1 MENYE
6 RVMAMLEEENFPD
19 PMKEKLRQLM
29 DDAAREV
36 ETRIRK
42 EKERLQL
49 IEQQKRKEEFE
60 KQRDKQ
66 IELDEIRTYLVDA
79 CIDYLVAVGAI
90 EDTVTEEELS
100 ALAEEVTN
108 ELKMAEPL
116 FKYGLQLIR
125 DEKKRSKEPQVKVQ
139 KITKKPT
146 SVKLTEEDADR
157 IIDEFLDLLQ

>member
-6 RVMAMLEEENFPD
+6 RVMAMLEKEDFPD

-60 KQRDKQ
+60 KQRDKR

-90 EDTVTEEELS
+90 EDTVTEEELN

-108 ELKMAEPL
+108 ELKRAEPL
-116 FKYGLQLIR
+116 FTCGLQLIR
-125 DEKKRSKEPQVKVQ
+125 DEMKR
-139 KITKKPT
+139 
-146 SVKLTEEDADR
+146 
-157 IIDEFLDLLQ
+157 

>member
-6 RVMAMLEEENFPD
+6 RVMAMLEKEEFPD
-19 PMKEKLRQLM
+19 PVKEKLLQLM
-29 DDAAREV
+29 NEAAKEV
-36 ETRIRK
+36 ETQIRK

-49 IEQQKRKEEFE
+49 IERQKKKEEFE

-66 IELDEIRTYLVDA
+66 IELDETRTYLVDA

-90 EDTVTEEELS
+90 EDTITEEELD

-116 FKYGLQLIR
+116 LKCGLQLVR